1 MYQANI
7 IIPIIGNKTKGLQG
21 ITATYLSI
29 RYCNLHC
36 TTDLPK
42 GGGGDYD
49 RFGKDWVTVL
59 TFEKKIYSM
68 HNAQVMMM
76 C

>member
-1 MYQANI
+1 MYKNDRVRRVV
-7 IIPIIGNKTKGLQG
+7 IGSGG
-21 ITATYLSI
+21 GGGG
-29 RYCNLHC
+29 
-36 TTDLPK
+36 

-49 RFGKDWVTVL
+49 RLVTVL